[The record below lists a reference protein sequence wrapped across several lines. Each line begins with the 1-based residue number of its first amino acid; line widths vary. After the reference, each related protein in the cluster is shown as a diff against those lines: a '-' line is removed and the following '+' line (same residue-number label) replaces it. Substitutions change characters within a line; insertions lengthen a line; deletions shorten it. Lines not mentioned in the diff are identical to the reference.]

1 MKCPKCG
8 FENPAASKFC
18 NQCGSA
24 LGDAPTDHERGQRR
38 AVAVVF
44 ADISGFTP
52 LSENLDPEEVKDLID
67 ACLKRL
73 AGVITK
79 YEGYVD
85 KFIGDCI
92 MAVFGAPV
100 AHEDDPLRAVLSA
113 MDMLQEI
120 GEFNREKKQ
129 KLSLTIGINYGMVA
143 TGDLG
148 RPGAYTVMGDT
159 VNLAQRLQASAPRG
173 KIFVSGSVY
182 AQTSSEINYQRRDK
196 IRVKGKKEPVEVY
209 VPSGVVRKYSLR
221 KIKELP
227 FIGRQAELQK
237 LRSICNKM
245 YAGQGQVISVIGEAG
260 IGKSKLVYELRQLL
274 KAGTCLVEG
283 RGIEYLRA
291 SPYGVLKEMLKQ
303 MLGIAEDPPATAS
316 QKIAEYI
323 KRQGD
328 PGLVRAASLFRYI
341 LSLELTRDEDN
352 LLESM
357 KPEDRIRMI
366 NEALITLFHAR
377 TIRSP
382 VVIIF
387 EDCHWIDRETADFM
401 RLLAGAVERCR
412 IMVIAIYRP
421 EFETG
426 SLAKLRYFNAI
437 PLKPLNTGDAVSLL
451 RNIMNC
457 ECIDKQLLALLV
469 GKSGGLPFYL
479 HELASNLVQNGL
491 ITVQDS
497 VAVLKPGKDFV
508 VPRTLDELVMTKI
521 DRLAPPVRAVV
532 DTAAVIGDEFSVRLL
547 DRLMDLGNA
556 LPGHLSQVCDQGI
569 LVPLARSV
577 DQPAADVRYG
587 FRHSIIRDAVYNSLL
602 KKEAKKKH
610 FAVATAIENV
620 YAGNLA
626 EYYDALAEHFEKGG
640 ERSRAVEYMGKA
652 ADHKK
657 ALYLNAAAIALYQ
670 NILKSLD
677 MSRAKERALV
687 YEKLGEV
694 YSLIGDYQSALH
706 AYHQVGIL
714 KTGESV
720 LKIRSHIAVAGV
732 YKNLGTVDAALASLE
747 KASRVL
753 RAEKNLSADEKSLQ
767 KVHILTLECW
777 LTRVKGRVAEAE
789 QKGLEAISM
798 INAQPGAKDY
808 GRLKRAL
815 ADAYYNLAIVYC
827 VKGDFEKAIDLC
839 EDTLMI
845 AEELG
850 DRRGKASVYNIL
862 GTVYRSQGKY
872 NEAIEAFEMKLKTSA
887 ELGDKSGI
895 GIAYSNLGN
904 VYQNRGE
911 YARAIEYFEKH
922 LDICNEVGDKSG
934 VGLAQNN
941 LGIIYFSNDEYA
953 RAIQAFESYLGISKE
968 LGDKRGIAIA
978 SGNLGE
984 VHESLFDYKKAGEL
998 FTTYLAISEELGDRR
1013 GKAFAA
1019 HSLAIACI
1027 ETGQFSKALEYLKAS
1042 RDYMESI
1049 GNKVGIGGIYNSIAY
1064 LHYRENKL
1072 DDALEAAL
1080 RALKYAEETHAMDV
1094 KLNALLHIGRVN
1106 GWKAVETKA
1115 GADRDGY
1122 MKKAAEYFSM
1132 ALTLAQSQKKRRMQA
1147 DILLEY
1153 ANALQALGKTS
1164 ESRQLSRQA
1173 MAIYKEL
1180 GLADKVKAAQH

>member
-8 FENPAASKFC
+8 FGNPAASRFC

-24 LGDAPTDHERGQRR
+24 LGAAQTGGERGQRR

-52 LSENLDPEEVKDLID
+52 LSEKLDPEEVKDLID

-73 AGVITK
+73 AGIINR
-79 YEGYVD
+79 YEGYID

-113 MDMLQEI
+113 LDMLQEI
-120 GEFNREKKQ
+120 QEFNREKKQ

-159 VNLAQRLQASAPRG
+159 VNLAQRLQSSAARG

-182 AQTSSEINYQRRDK
+182 VQTHNEIHYLRRDK

-209 VPSGVVRKYSLR
+209 VPSNVVRKYSLR
-221 KIKELP
+221 MIKELP
-227 FIGRQAELQK
+227 FIGRQAELAK
-237 LRSICNKM
+237 LRGFCDKM
-245 YAGQGQVISVIGEAG
+245 YAGEGQVVSVIGEAG

-274 KAGTCLVEG
+274 KTSACLVEG

-303 MLGIAEDPPATAS
+303 MLGIAEEPATTAS
-316 QKIAEYI
+316 QKIAEYV

-328 PGLVRAASLFRYI
+328 PGLIHAASLFRYI

-357 KPEDRIRMI
+357 RPEDRIRMI
-366 NEALITLFHAR
+366 NEALIALFRAR
-377 TIRSP
+377 AVRSP

-387 EDCHWIDRETADFM
+387 EDCHWIDRETVDFM

-426 SLAKLRYFNAI
+426 SLAKIRYFNAI
-437 PLKPLNTGDAVSLL
+437 PLKPLNTDDAVSLL

-457 ECIDKQLLALLV
+457 RSIDKQLLALLV
-469 GKSGGLPFYL
+469 NKSGGLPFYL
-479 HELASNLVQNGL
+479 HELAGNLVQSGL
-491 ITVQDS
+491 ITVQDG

-521 DRLAPPVRAVV
+521 DRLTAPVRAAV
-532 DTAAVIGDEFSVRLL
+532 DTAAVIGDEFSARLL
-547 DRLMDLGNA
+547 DRLVDLGDA
-556 LPGHLSQVCDQGI
+556 LPGYLSQVCDQGI
-569 LVPLARSV
+569 LVPLARSA
-577 DQPAADVRYG
+577 DQPAADARYG

-610 FAVATAIENV
+610 LAVATALESV
-620 YAGNLA
+620 YKDNLA

-640 ERSRAVEYMGKA
+640 ELSRAIEYMEKA

-657 ALYLNAAAIALYQ
+657 ELYLNTAAIALYQ
-670 NILKSLD
+670 KILRSLD
-677 MSRAKERALV
+677 ESRTKERASV
-687 YEKLGEV
+687 YEKMGEV
-694 YSLIGDYQSALH
+694 YSLVGDYQSALH
-706 AYHQVGIL
+706 AYHEVGTI

-720 LKIRSHIAVAGV
+720 LKIKSHIAVAGV
-732 YKNLGTVDAALASLE
+732 FKNMGMIDKALASLE

-753 RAEKNLSADEKSLQ
+753 RAEKTLSADEKGLQ
-767 KVHILTLECW
+767 KVHILILECW
-777 LTRVKGRVAEAE
+777 LTRVKGRIAEAE
-789 QKGLEAISM
+789 RKGLEAISM
-798 INAQPGAKDY
+798 INARPATGNY
-808 GRLKRAL
+808 ERLKKAL

-984 VHESLFDYKKAGEL
+984 VHESLFDYEKAGEL
-998 FTTYLAISEELGDRR
+998 FTTYLTISEELGDRR

-1019 HSLAIACI
+1019 HSLAIVCI
-1027 ETGQFSKALEYLKAS
+1027 ETGRFGKALEYLEAS
-1042 RDYMESI
+1042 RGYLETI

-1064 LHYRENKL
+1064 LRYRENKL

-1080 RALKYAEETHAMDV
+1080 QALKYAEETHATDI
-1094 KLNALLHIGRVN
+1094 KLNALLHVGRVHA
-1106 GWKAVETKA
+1106 WKAVGTRT
-1115 GADRDGY
+1115 GADRDGC

-1153 ANALQALGKTS
+1153 ANATQALGKAS
-1164 ESRQLSRQA
+1164 DARQLSRQA
-1173 MAIYKEL
+1173 MTIYREL
-1180 GLADKVKAAQH
+1180 GLADKVRASQH

>member
-1 MKCPKCG
+1 MKCAKCG

-24 LGDAPTDHERGQRR
+24 LGAAPAGCERGQRR

-44 ADISGFTP
+44 ADISGFTS
-52 LSENLDPEEVKDLID
+52 LSEKLDPEEVKDLID

-73 AGVITK
+73 AGVISR
-79 YEGYVD
+79 YEGYID

-92 MAVFGAPV
+92 MAVFGAPF

-113 MDMLQEI
+113 LDMLQEI
-120 GEFNREKKQ
+120 GKFNREKKQ
-129 KLSLTIGINYGMVA
+129 NLSLTIGINYGMVA

-159 VNLAQRLQASAPRG
+159 VNLAQRLQASAARG

-182 AQTSSEINYQRRDK
+182 AQTSNEIVYRRQNK

-209 VPSGVVRKYSLR
+209 VPSSVVRKYSLR

-227 FIGRQAELQK
+227 FIGRQVELQK
-237 LRSICNKM
+237 LKSICDKV
-245 YAGQGQVISVIGEAG
+245 YTSQGQVVSVIGEAG
-260 IGKSKLVYELRQLL
+260 IGKSKLVYELRQML
-274 KAGTCLVEG
+274 KTGTSLVEG

-303 MLGIAEDPPATAS
+303 VLGIAEDPAATAS
-316 QKIAEYI
+316 QKIAEYVE
-323 KRQGD
+323 RQGD
-328 PGLVRAASLFRYI
+328 SNLVRAAFLFRYI

-357 KPEDRIRMI
+357 KPEDRIRII

-377 TIRSP
+377 AVKSP

-401 RLLAGAVERCR
+401 RLLAGAVEQCR

-426 SLAKLRYFNAI
+426 SLAKLRYFNSI
-437 PLKPLNTGDAVSLL
+437 PLKPLSTDDAVSLL
-451 RNIMNC
+451 RNIVNC
-457 ECIDKQLLALLV
+457 RSIDKQLLALLV
-469 GKSGGLPFYL
+469 NKSGGLPFYL
-479 HELASNLVQNGL
+479 HELAGNLVQNGL
-491 ITVQDS
+491 ITVADG

-521 DRLAPPVRAVV
+521 DRLAATERAVV
-532 DTAAVIGDEFSVRLL
+532 DTASVIGDEFSVRLL
-547 DRLMDLGNA
+547 DRLMDLGDA
-556 LPGHLSQVCDQGI
+556 LLGHLFQIRDQGI
-569 LVPLARSV
+569 LVPLVHSA
-577 DQPAADVRYG
+577 DQPAADARYG

-610 FAVATAIENV
+610 LAVAAALESV

-657 ALYLNAAAIALYQ
+657 ELYLNAAAIALYQ

-677 MSRAKERALV
+677 ESRTKERALV
-687 YEKLGEV
+687 HEKLGEV
-694 YSLIGDYQSALH
+694 YSLIGDYHNALQ
-706 AYHQVGIL
+706 AYRQVGSL
-714 KTGESV
+714 KTGESL
-720 LKIRSHIAVAGV
+720 LKVRSYIAVAGV
-732 YKNLGTVDAALASLE
+732 LKNLGTVDEALASLE
-747 KASRVL
+747 KASKVL
-753 RAEKNLSADEKSLQ
+753 RVEKNLPADENRLQ
-767 KVHILTLECW
+767 QVHILNLECW
-777 LTRVKGRVAEAE
+777 LMRVKGRIADAE
-789 QKGLEAISM
+789 QKGLGAISM
-798 INAQPGAKDY
+798 INAQPGAKNHE
-808 GRLKRAL
+808 RLKRAL
-815 ADAYYNLAIVYC
+815 AESYINLAIVYI

-839 EDTLMI
+839 EDTLLI
-845 AEELG
+845 AEELD

-872 NEAIEAFEMKLKTSA
+872 SEAIEAFEMKLKTSA

-911 YARAIEYFEKH
+911 YERAIEYFEKH
-922 LDICNEVGDKSG
+922 LDICNEIGDKSG

-953 RAIQAFESYLGISKE
+953 RAIKALESYLGISKE

-984 VHESLFDYKKAGEL
+984 VHESLFDHKKAGEL
-998 FTTYLAISEELGDRR
+998 FTTYMTISEELGDRR

-1019 HSLAIACI
+1019 HNLALVCI
-1027 ETGQFSKALEYLKAS
+1027 ETGQFEKALEYLDAS

-1049 GNKVGIGGIYNSIAY
+1049 GNKVGIGTIYNSIAY
-1064 LHYRENKL
+1064 LRYREHRL
-1072 DDALEAAL
+1072 DEALEAAL
-1080 RALKYAEETHAMDV
+1080 KALKYAEETHAIDL
-1094 KLNALLHIGRVN
+1094 KLNALFHIGSVH
-1106 GWKAVETKA
+1106 GWKAAGTGV

-1153 ANALQALGKTS
+1153 ANAMQALGKTS